1 MSDAWRYAT
10 NLHDPE
16 AAKRLLQAA
25 LTAHATIVFAQRN
38 VSPEEF
44 GTVPDWN
51 AVRREL
57 HAALAAAGHPA
68 GDDARAPSGGG
79 A

>member
-1 MSDAWRYAT
+1 MSDAWRYAK
-10 NLHDPE
+10 NLNDPE

-38 VSPEEF
+38 VNPEEF

-68 GDDARAPSGGG
+68 GDVPSGG